1 MTEVVGRYAP
11 SPTGELHLGNL
22 RTALVA
28 WLSARSAGGR
38 FLLRIEDLD
47 STRTKEEWI
56 GVQER
61 ELRAMGLDWDGEPVR
76 QSGRN
81 SLYSEALDRLS
92 GQDLLYE
99 CFCSRKEIREAAS
112 APHREPTLPL
122 DAYPGTCRDL
132 TETEREERRQAGRP
146 PALRVRTDGASVSF
160 RDVIHGELE
169 VVLDDFVVRRNDGD
183 YAYNLAVVVDDAA
196 QGVTEVVRGEDLL
209 DSTARQLWLYRTLG
223 LVPPEEWIHLP
234 LMRGPDGDRLA
245 KRHGSVTLE
254 QVEAEGGTAEET
266 VGRLAASLGLAPE
279 GTNCLASDLLDDFSR
294 EALIKGCKQASDEG
308 WS

>member
-28 WLSARSAGGR
+28 WLSARSAGGS

-47 STRTKEEWI
+47 STRAKEEWI
-56 GVQER
+56 DVQKG
-61 ELRAMGLDWDGEPVR
+61 ELRAIGLDWDGEPVR
-76 QSGRN
+76 QSGRD
-81 SLYSEALDRLS
+81 SLYSEALDGLS
-92 GQDLLYE
+92 HQGLLYE
-99 CFCSRKEIREAAS
+99 CFCSRKEVREAAS
-112 APHREPTLPL
+112 APHRDPRLPV

-132 TETEREERRQAGRP
+132 TDAEREERRQAGRP
-146 PALRVRTDGASVSF
+146 PALRVRTDGARVSF

-196 QGVTEVVRGEDLL
+196 QGVTEVIRGEDLL
-209 DSTARQLWLYRTLG
+209 DSTARQSWLYRTLG
-223 LVPPEEWIHLP
+223 PTPPEEWLHLP

-254 QVEAEGGTAEET
+254 QIEAEGGTAEET

-279 GTNCLASDLLDDFSR
+279 GTNCLAPDLLGEFSR
-294 EALIKGCKQASDEG
+294 ERLIEGCKRASE
-308 WS
+308 

>member
-47 STRTKEEWI
+47 STRSREEWI
-56 GVQER
+56 GVQEG
-61 ELRAMGLDWDGEPVR
+61 ELRAIGLDWDGDPVR
-76 QSGRN
+76 QSER
-81 SLYSEALDRLS
+81 SPLYAAALERLS
-92 GQDLLYE
+92 DQDLLYE

-112 APHREPTLPL
+112 APHPDPYRPI

-132 TETEREERRQAGRP
+132 TEAEREERRQAGRP
-146 PALRVRTDGASVSF
+146 PALRVRTDGARVSF
-160 RDVIHGELE
+160 RDVIHGELRFGI
-169 VVLDDFVVRRNDGD
+169 DDFVVRRNDGD

-223 LVPPEEWIHLP
+223 LIPPEEWLHLP

-254 QVEAEGGTAEET
+254 QVEAEGGTTAEI
-266 VGRLAASLGLAPE
+266 VGSLAASLGLVPDQ
-279 GTNCLASDLLDDFSR
+279 TTCLVPDLLRGFSR
-294 EALIKGCKQASDEG
+294 DRLRRR
-308 WS
+308 